1 VRASSLVLTILQL
14 LRLNGYPL
22 SKSYPIRRMTSVY
35 SYERVSLPQQALGR
49 GLGRQSDAA
58 LAWASSRGLSL
69 DSRLQ
74 LSDAGRSAS
83 KGEHLT
89 KGALGRFLQLAQA
102 GQLGDAPILLVE
114 AIDRLSRQE
123 PLDAIE
129 TILTG
134 LVGSGVR
141 IVTLEDGAEY
151 SRETLRSDPTKL
163 LVLVVKMQ
171 AAYEYSARLGMRM
184 RDSWSGVRDKIR
196 NGIVSRPRQFCPF
209 WCDWSPEHGYRH
221 NAHAT
226 TVRQA
231 LEMLQDRGSY
241 AAARDLNQQGLLMAN
256 GKPWTHSIIRRL
268 AANPAVYGAVQLHTR
283 AGKPT
288 EVHEGILPPLVTKEF
303 CDQLRSAMSRR
314 AYGKPTG
321 RTGTTNWIGQ
331 AMTTCVCGTRVGMT
345 VSGPKRY
352 RQSYLRCRER
362 ESNGTGCKMR
372 GVKLENATAHLL
384 TRFEPEQLQGLIAAC
399 SQEDGTHAKRLA
411 VCRAEQQHNELL
423 QQQANA
429 AKAFTAA
436 ARAGVDL
443 TTVLTLQADL
453 EREVQAAGQQLDDA
467 RQALAQLE
475 AMRSGEAL
483 EPVLRLQRAFAMG
496 QDTAEQRQ
504 ACNRTLL
511 AMGLRIVLD
520 GDRQQMG
527 LAIGDGPLQWQP
539 IRVLDRSALYW
550 GDRLEEQGGMV
561 VAAREADFA
570 AELRRSNEGEN
581 L

>member
-1 VRASSLVLTILQL
+1 M
-14 LRLNGYPL
+14 G
-22 SKSYPIRRMTSVY
+22 SVF

-69 DSRLQ
+69 DTSLQ

-83 KGEHLT
+83 KGHHLT
-89 KGALGRFLQLAQA
+89 KGALGRFLQLAHA
-102 GQLGDAPILLVE
+102 CQLGEAPILLVE

-184 RDSWSGVRDKIR
+184 RDSWDRVRDQIR
-196 NGIVSRPRQFCPF
+196 NGTISRPRQFCPF
-209 WCDWSPEHGYRH
+209 WCDWSPEQGYQH
-221 NAHAT
+221 NSHAA
-226 TVRQA
+226 TVRQI
-231 LEMLQDRGSY
+231 LQLLQDRGSY
-241 AAARDLNQQGLLMAN
+241 ATARDMNQQGLFMPN

-268 AANPAVYGAVQLHTR
+268 AGNPAVYGAVQLHTKT
-283 AGKPT
+283 GLPK
-288 EVHEGILPPLVTKEF
+288 EVHEGILPPLVSKEF
-303 CDQLRSAMSRR
+303 FEQLHAQMNRRSR
-314 AYGKPTG
+314 GGHGG

-345 VSGPKRY
+345 VSGPQQY
-352 RQSYLRCRER
+352 RQSYLRCRKR
-362 ESNGTGCKMR
+362 ESERSGCKMR
-372 GVKLENATAHLL
+372 GVRLENAIAHLL
-384 TRFEPEQLQGLIAAC
+384 TRLEPEQLQGLIAAC
-399 SQEDGTHAKRLA
+399 AQEEGTTAKQLA
-411 VCRAEQQHNELL
+411 VDRAEQRQAELM

-443 TTVLTLQADL
+443 STVLALQADL
-453 EREVQAAGQQLDDA
+453 EREVKAAGQQVVEA
-467 RQALAQLE
+467 RNALAQLD

-483 EPVLRLQRAFAMG
+483 EPVLQLQRAFAIG
-496 QDTAEQRQ
+496 QETAEQRQ
-504 ACNRTLL
+504 ACNRALL

-520 GDRQQMG
+520 GDGQRMG
-527 LAIGDGPLQWQP
+527 LAIGDAPLQWQP
-539 IRVLDRSALYW
+539 IRALDRSALYW
-550 GDRLEEQGGMV
+550 GDRLEDQGGLV
-561 VAAREADFA
+561 VARREADFA
-570 AELRRSNEGEN
+570 AELRRSGGGEIQ
-581 L
+581 